1 MPFAYNWTAK
11 YGHCK
16 IRTMEAQIAVS
27 KIGKYATSESGD
39 TIEMIERPGGGLSF
53 VLVDG
58 QRSGKSAK
66 AISNVVARKAISL
79 LADGVRDG
87 AAARAASD
95 YLYTHRAGKVMATLN
110 ILSIDL
116 LSQTMVIV
124 RNNPAPVLLIRDGN
138 INLLDEPV
146 DAVGIRREIRP
157 AITEIPLE
165 LNLVAIVFTDGLIH
179 AGDRKGQRMDI
190 VQCVTDM
197 LGEGPADPKRW
208 ADELLNHAVNLD
220 QGRPSDDITILVVAI
235 LPRTGDD
242 ARQLIVRMP
251 F

>member
-1 MPFAYNWTAK
+1 
-11 YGHCK
+11 
-16 IRTMEAQIAVS
+16 MEAQIAVS

-95 YLYTHRAGKVMATLN
+95 YLYTHRSGKVMATLN

-116 LSQTMVIV
+116 ISQTMVIV
-124 RNNPAPVLLIRDGN
+124 RNNPAPVLLIQDGI
-138 INLLDEPV
+138 INLLDETV
-146 DAVGIRREIRP
+146 DAVGTRREIRP
-157 AITEIPLE
+157 SITEIPLE
-165 LNLVAIVFTDGLIH
+165 LSLVAIVFTDGLTH
-179 AGDRKGQRMDI
+179 AGDRRGQRMDI
-190 VQCVTDM
+190 VQCVEDM
-197 LGEGPADPKRW
+197 LVEGPADPKNW
-208 ADELLNHAVNLD
+208 ADTLLNHAVNLD

-235 LPRTGDD
+235 LPHQGDD
-242 ARQLIVRMP
+242 ARQLFVRMP
-251 F
+251 L

>member
-1 MPFAYNWTAK
+1 
-11 YGHCK
+11 
-16 IRTMEAQIAVS
+16 MEAQIAVS

-58 QRSGKSAK
+58 QLSGKSAK

-190 VQCVTDM
+190 VQCVKDM
-197 LGEGPADPKRW
+197 LIEGPADPKRW

-235 LPRTGDD
+235 LPRKGDD

-251 F
+251 L